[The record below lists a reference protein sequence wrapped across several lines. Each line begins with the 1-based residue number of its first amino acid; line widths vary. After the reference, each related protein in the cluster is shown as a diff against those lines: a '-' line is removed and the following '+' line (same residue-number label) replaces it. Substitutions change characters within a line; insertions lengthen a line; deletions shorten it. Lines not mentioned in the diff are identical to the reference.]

1 MKERKASSGGT
12 GPRPGWSPADSSR
25 LYGVE
30 DWGKGYFTVDGA
42 GHVKV
47 LPGGPGNGAGVDLLE
62 VVEGLRERGIPTPVL
77 LRFRDVLDRRI
88 RSLAEAFAAAMEEHD
103 YRGSYL
109 CVYPIKVNQQRQVVE
124 EIYRFGKRFGFG
136 LEVGS
141 KPELLAVLGVT
152 GSDGNG
158 RPIVCNGFKDS
169 EFIETVILASK
180 LGRTIIPVVE
190 KFSELEL
197 IVHHA
202 RRYGVRPTIGVR
214 VKLTSRGAGRWEDSG
229 GQRSKFGLHVPEL
242 LDLVRYLE
250 EHGMVDC
257 LQLLHCHVGSQIVD
271 IRSIKSAINELAQV
285 YRELCRL
292 GAGLRYL
299 DVGGGLGVDYDGSQ
313 TGTESSVNY
322 TLEEYAAD
330 VVHRVGSVCADAGLP
345 HPTLVSESGRA
356 LVAYHSVLVFEVLG
370 STSFSSFRV
379 HPGDPVLERVRESR
393 GLSRPVQDLVD
404 ALEMVGSGSVEE
416 ALHDAIQAHEEALS
430 LFNLGYMDLEERS
443 LAERLYWTVGLRA
456 LERLGNTEE
465 LPGELADLEAQLSDI
480 DFGNFSIFQS
490 LPDSWAIG
498 QLFPIMPIHR
508 LDEEPTRRTILADIT
523 CDSEGKVTRYVTGEE
538 DPTTLPVHALREG
551 EPYYLGAFLVGAY
564 QEILGDLHNLFGD
577 THAVH
582 VGVDGDGRWTI
593 EDFIEGDTVREV
605 LGYVQFDADRL
616 LATIRRDVER
626 AVREERL
633 TVREGRQLVHF
644 YQQGLDGYTYLEEP

>member
-1 MKERKASSGGT
+1 MKDRGAARGGSVPA
-12 GPRPGWSPADSSR
+12 GRWSPGDAAR
-25 LYGVE
+25 LYGIG
-30 DWGKGYFTVDGA
+30 DWGKGYFAVNEGGRVT
-42 GHVKV
+42 V
-47 LPGGPGNGAGVDLLE
+47 LPGEGDGGVDLLE

-88 RSLAEAFAAAMEEHD
+88 RSLAEAFAAAMEEHGYRGD
-103 YRGSYL
+103 YR

-124 EIYRFGKRFGFG
+124 EILRFGKRYGFG

-197 IVHHA
+197 IIHHA

-214 VKLTSRGAGRWEDSG
+214 VKLSSRGAGRWEDSG
-229 GQRSKFGLHVPEL
+229 GQRSKFGLHIAEL
-242 LDLVRYLE
+242 LELMKRLQE
-250 EHGMVDC
+250 CGMTDC

-271 IRSIKSAINELAQV
+271 IRSIKNAINELAHV

-299 DVGGGLGVDYDGSQ
+299 DVGGGLGVDYDGTQ

-322 TLEEYAAD
+322 TLEEYAGD
-330 VVHRVGSVCADAGLP
+330 VVHRVGTVCDDAGLP
-345 HPTLVSESGRA
+345 HPTIISESGRA
-356 LVAYHSVLVFEVLG
+356 LVAYHSVLVFDVLG
-370 STSFSSFRV
+370 TTSFASFQIP
-379 HPGDPVLERVRESR
+379 PGAGTPEEVGGDGE
-393 GLSRPVQDLVD
+393 LSRPVHDLVD
-404 ALEMVGSGSVEE
+404 ALELVANGSVEE
-416 ALHDAIQAHEEALS
+416 ALHDAVQAYEEALS
-430 LFNLGYMDLEERS
+430 LFNLGYMSLEERS
-443 LAERLYWTVGLRA
+443 LAERLYWSVGLRA
-456 LERLGNTEE
+456 LQRLGDSEEPPEE
-465 LPGELADLEAQLSDI
+465 LAGLEAQLSDI
-480 DFGNFSIFQS
+480 YFGNFSIFQS

-498 QLFPIMPIHR
+498 QLFPIVPIHR
-508 LDEEPTRRTILADIT
+508 LDEEPTRRAILADIT
-523 CDSEGKVTRYVTGEE
+523 CDSEGKVTRYVSGEE
-538 DPTTLPVHALREG
+538 DPTTLRLHALREG

-564 QEILGDLHNLFGD
+564 QEILGDLHNLLGD

-582 VGVDGDGRWTI
+582 VGLDGEGRWTI
-593 EDFIEGDTVREV
+593 EDYIEGDTVREV
-605 LGYVQFDADRL
+605 LGYVQFDPDRL

-626 AVREERL
+626 AVREDRL

-644 YQQGLDGYTYLEEP
+644 YQQGLDGYTYLEEG

>member
-1 MKERKASSGGT
+1 MKDRGTARGGSA
-12 GPRPGWSPADSSR
+12 RPGGWSPRDAAR
-25 LYGVE
+25 LYGIG
-30 DWGKGYFTVDGA
+30 DWGKGYFAVNEA
-42 GHVKV
+42 GRVTV
-47 LPGGPGNGAGVDLLE
+47 LPGEGNGGVDLLE

-88 RSLAEAFAAAMEEHD
+88 RSLAEAFAAAMEEHGYRGD
-103 YRGSYL
+103 YR

-124 EIYRFGKRFGFG
+124 EILRFGKRYGFG

-169 EFIETVILASK
+169 EFIETVVLASK

-197 IVHHA
+197 IIHHA

-214 VKLTSRGAGRWEDSG
+214 VKLSSRGAGRWEDSG
-229 GQRSKFGLHVPEL
+229 GQRSKFGLHIAEL
-242 LDLVRYLE
+242 LDLMGRLRE
-250 EHGMVDC
+250 CGMTDC

-271 IRSIKSAINELAQV
+271 IRSIKNAINELAHV

-299 DVGGGLGVDYDGSQ
+299 DVGGGLGVDYDGTQ

-322 TLEEYAAD
+322 TLEEYAGD
-330 VVHRVGSVCADAGLP
+330 VVHRVGTVCDDAGLP
-345 HPTLVSESGRA
+345 HPTIISESGRA
-356 LVAYHSVLVFEVLG
+356 LVAYHSVLVFDVLG
-370 STSFSSFRV
+370 TTSFASFQIP
-379 HPGDPVLERVRESR
+379 PGAGVPREVGGR
-393 GLSRPVQDLVD
+393 GGLSRPVHDLAD
-404 ALEMVGSGSVEE
+404 ALELVAGGSVEE
-416 ALHDAIQAHEEALS
+416 ALHDAVQAYEEALS
-430 LFNLGYMDLEERS
+430 LFNLGYMSLEERS
-443 LAERLYWTVGLRA
+443 LAERLYWSVGLRA
-456 LERLGNTEE
+456 LERLGDSEEPPEE
-465 LPGELADLEAQLSDI
+465 LAGLEAQLSDI
-480 DFGNFSIFQS
+480 YFGNFSIFQS

-498 QLFPIMPIHR
+498 QLFPILPIQR
-508 LDEEPTRRTILADIT
+508 LDEEPARRAILADIT
-523 CDSEGKVTRYVTGEE
+523 CDSEGKVTRYVSGEE
-538 DPTTLPVHALREG
+538 DPTTLRLHALREG

-564 QEILGDLHNLFGD
+564 QEILGDLHNLLGD

-582 VGVDGDGRWTI
+582 VGLDGEGRWTI
-593 EDFIEGDTVREV
+593 EDYIEGDTVREV
-605 LGYVQFDADRL
+605 LGYVQFDPDRL
-616 LATIRRDVER
+616 LVTIRRDVER
-626 AVREERL
+626 AVREGRL

-644 YQQGLDGYTYLEEP
+644 YQQGLDGYTYLEEG